1 MTLVYRFPVHN
12 QSALKS
18 LLTRLRPVALPIA
31 TAIAGLILW
40 EFGARVLAVREVI
53 LPTPSGIWETLN
65 RGFLLIMRHAVP
77 TAKEAFLALAVAC
90 SVGVSSALLLSYSRL
105 LRECVLPNL
114 IALQFVPKVA
124 LAPLFI
130 IWFGLGSEAR
140 LLFAVFIAFFP
151 VMISAAAGL
160 SNTPSEYIRL
170 SRALNATK
178 FQVFKEF
185 RLPAAMPFIFAGM
198 KIASTMTMI
207 GVVVGEFITAK
218 EGLGY
223 LILFASSR
231 AETSLIF
238 ACLIVLCVIGL
249 SMYGIV
255 LAAEFVIVR
264 RFKIDR

>member
-1 MTLVYRFPVHN
+1 MTLVHRLPAARLIGV
-12 QSALKS
+12 KS
-18 LLTRLRPVALPIA
+18 LLARLRPVALPIA
-31 TAIAGLILW
+31 TAIAGVALW
-40 EFGARVLAVREVI
+40 EFGARALEIREVI

-77 TAKEAFLALAVAC
+77 TAKEAFLALALAC
-90 SVGVSSALLLSYSRL
+90 FVGITLALVLSYSRL

-130 IWFGLGSEAR
+130 IWFGLGTEAR

-160 SNTPSEYIRL
+160 SNTPSDYIRL
-170 SRALNATK
+170 SKALNATK
-178 FQVFKEF
+178 FQVFREF
-185 RLPAAMPFIFAGM
+185 RLPAAIPFIFAGM
-198 KIASTMTMI
+198 KIAATMTMI

-231 AETSLIF
+231 AETGLIF
-238 ACLIVLCVIGL
+238 ACLIVLCAIGL
-249 SMYGIV
+249 TMYGVV
-255 LAAEFVIVR
+255 LAAEFIIVQ